1 MAGRCATVE
10 AASAPIGS
18 DCATQALYADS
29 YMDREQFRQMFD
41 HSAYDQ
47 LRIKY
52 KCADAFPDV
61 FDKVNKNA
69 RH

>member
-1 MAGRCATVE
+1 
-10 AASAPIGS
+10 
-18 DCATQALYADS
+18 
-29 YMDREQFRQMFD
+29 MDREQFRQMFD
-41 HSAYDQ
+41 HTVYDQ